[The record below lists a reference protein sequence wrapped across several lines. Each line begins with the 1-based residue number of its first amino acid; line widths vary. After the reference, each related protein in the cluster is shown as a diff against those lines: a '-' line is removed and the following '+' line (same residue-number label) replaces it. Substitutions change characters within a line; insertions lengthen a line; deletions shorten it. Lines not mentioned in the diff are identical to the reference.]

1 MSWEKTL
8 KENKDILGDLE
19 EITEE
24 VEKVRKLLWDMRRA
38 PVPSW
43 QIESWKNLDGVIAG
57 LQQLRWKLKG
67 D

>member
-1 MSWEKTL
+1 MSWESLL

-24 VEKVRKLLWDMRRA
+24 VEKVRKLLWDTRQA
-38 PVPSW
+38 PVPRW
-43 QIESWKNLDGVIAG
+43 QIESWERLDSVIAA
-57 LQQLRWKLKG
+57 LQQLGWKLKG